1 MIIAA
6 KIIMGGIL
14 FYFIVF
20 KILGFIGEV
29 IMYKYNVKE
38 QKKFP
43 KAYPN
48 PISKPTFLKQI
59 KLKV

>member
-1 MIIAA
+1 MIAA
-6 KIIMGGIL
+6 KIIMGAIL

-20 KILGFIGEV
+20 KLLGFIGEV

-38 QKKFP
+38 QKKYP
-43 KAYPN
+43 KAYPHPLN
-48 PISKPTFLKQI
+48 KPTFFKPI